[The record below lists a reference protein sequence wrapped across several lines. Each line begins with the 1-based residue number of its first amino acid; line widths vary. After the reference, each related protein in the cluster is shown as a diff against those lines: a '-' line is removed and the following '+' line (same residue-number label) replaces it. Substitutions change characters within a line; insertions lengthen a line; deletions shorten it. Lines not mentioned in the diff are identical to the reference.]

1 MKGIRQLTVD
11 DAAEY
16 HKVLI
21 AGYAENKNYPIS
33 FDAINFSQEES
44 RAWILKYPVFGLY
57 VDGSLVCFISFRMP
71 WIPKATPDVYP
82 HIAHFVTDP
91 EHKGKGYAREV
102 LAEAEDLLR
111 NVYKTPAVTLGT
123 AAEHLWL
130 AKMYEGFAFKEY
142 KRKQLLG
149 KVHITIF
156 FKKYCSYQ
164 DYCVFKD
171 SWNKC
176 KNKKSRIKGC
186 DSFLYPVSIYNYFVT
201 ILRSTGILAST
212 ASPLIIF

>member
-1 MKGIRQLTVD
+1 MDTKGYT
-11 DAAEY
+11 A
-16 HKVLI
+16 
-21 AGYAENKNYPIS
+21 
-33 FDAINFSQEES
+33 
-44 RAWILKYPVFGLY
+44 
-57 VDGSLVCFISFRMP
+57 
-71 WIPKATPDVYP
+71 
-82 HIAHFVTDP
+82 HIAHFVTAP

-130 AKMYEGFAFKEY
+130 AKMHEGFAFKEY
-142 KRKQLLG
+142 KRKQLPG

-186 DSFLYPVSIYNYFVT
+186 DSFLYPVSIYNYLGYRTKSVAINADGT
-201 ILRSTGILAST
+201 S
-212 ASPLIIF
+212 